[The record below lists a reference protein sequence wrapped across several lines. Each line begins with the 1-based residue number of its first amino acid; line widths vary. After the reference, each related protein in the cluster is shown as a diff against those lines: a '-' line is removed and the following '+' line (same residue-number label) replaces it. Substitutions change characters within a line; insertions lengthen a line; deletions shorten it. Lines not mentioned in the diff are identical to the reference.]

1 MLLVPPLACLPPHP
15 VDRSGPSWCV
25 LDSTHP
31 ETLLKTARIQ
41 SRTHRYPS
49 THARRGP
56 SNRNPFHPPAGI
68 MTADDGGSCASGG
81 RDGTAATAAA
91 LTAADDLPPPM
102 TGQALDEHAARAWQ
116 FYRETL
122 GSPKH
127 VCAPMVR
134 VCVCVCMDAGDTI
147 ASDIVTGARSLSQSP
162 NAPDG
167 RANTPTHRWTSRSS
181 PSASSAGATGRT
193 SATRPWS
200 TRAASS
206 RRNARTATRC
216 TTATPRRRT
225 APPSRR

>member
-68 MTADDGGSCASGG
+68 MTVDDGGSCASGG

-134 VCVCVCMDAGDTI
+134 VCVCVWMQET
-147 ASDIVTGARSLSQSP
+147 RSHQISSQALDPSH
-162 NAPDG
+162 
-167 RANTPTHRWTSRSS
+167 RAK
-181 PSASSAGATGRT
+181 
-193 SATRPWS
+193 
-200 TRAASS
+200 
-206 RRNARTATRC
+206 
-216 TTATPRRRT
+216 TPRT
-225 APPSRR
+225 DGPTPPHTGGPVGAPLPPPLPALRDAPLLHAHGPRALLPRGETREPQRDVLLQHHAGG